1 MGALARRREAAIASG
16 EEWQKVQ
23 WARRVMRYVEREH
36 GTAAKVSDPTLL
48 RWIDDAM
55 ATINRRAGASPPDVE
70 ALYLRGDLKASGNF
84 PTYHVKDP
92 RDAFTDF
99 EKSGRAGF
107 PASWYRIGRDYE
119 LHHSY
124 ALSKDAYER
133 GCQLK
138 DTNST
143 FRMGRAYLFGQLKVK
158 QDFEKALSLLKLA
171 ADMANED
178 LPEPSFFFGQLHAGE
193 YAHLKIPSDLLRPM
207 YDPASAHVPPS
218 AEQLALRYIERA
230 AYLNHASAQLKL
242 GWAYEYAKIE
252 CPFDPLLSVQYYSL
266 ASKGGKAEA
275 DVALSRWFLCGAEG
289 CFEKNEA
296 LAFTFAE
303 KATRRSLPAAE
314 FALAYYYEVGVGC
327 EKNLSLAMKWY
338 RRSAAQGNADA
349 QDRLTAL
356 AGSKDAAVSRSQ
368 YEAELD
374 SQMTRGHTAARNLS
388 IREGRGRRGAGR
400 RPVDATAA
408 SISIEGGLQSV
419 NLADDGAAA
428 AYPGAAAPQELS
440 RKRTLRMVNEL
451 ATTQQPHHA
460 SPASGRSTP
469 SYNQPRSRVGS
480 SSDQPALASPGQI
493 HQQRAGINRTPSPS
507 GRRANGTSG
516 PYVTPPPPQQR
527 MQSNPGTL
535 LTPGTPE
542 QRDLGNRQGRRGS
555 AATAA
560 SERRVSESAGV
571 ETPGGGR
578 KYSTF
583 AEMGLQSSA
592 MDKDKDC
599 MIM

>member
-1 MGALARRREAAIASG
+1 M
-16 EEWQKVQ
+16 Q

-36 GTAAKVSDPTLL
+36 GNAAKVVDPTLL

-55 ATINRRAGASPPDVE
+55 ATINRRAGALPPDME
-70 ALYLRGDLKASGNF
+70 AVYLRGDLKASGNF

-99 EKSGRAGF
+99 EKSARFGF

-143 FRMGRAYLFGQLKVK
+143 FRLGRAYLFGQLQLK
-158 QDFEKALSLLKLA
+158 QDFEKALPLLRLA

-178 LPEPSFFFGQLHAGE
+178 LPEPSLFYGQLHAGE
-193 YAHLKIPSDLLRPM
+193 YAHLNIPQELLRPVYESM
-207 YDPASAHVPPS
+207 SAHGPIS

-252 CPFDPLLSVQYYSL
+252 CSFDPLLSVQYYSL

-303 KATRRSLPAAE
+303 KATRRGLPAAE

-327 EKNLSLAMKWY
+327 EKNLPMAMKWY

-349 QDRLTAL
+349 HDRLTAL
-356 AGSKDAAVSRSQ
+356 STSKDAAVSRSQ

-374 SQMTRGHTAARNLS
+374 TQMMRGHTAARNLS
-388 IREGRGRRGAGR
+388 IREGRGRRGGGGGGGGGR

-419 NLADDGAAA
+419 KLGDEGPSVAYSNGAAS
-428 AYPGAAAPQELS
+428 QDLS

-451 ATTQQPHHA
+451 ASTQQPHHM

-469 SYNQPRSRVGS
+469 LSQQHRTRMGS
-480 SSDQPALASPGQI
+480 ASDQPAFASPG
-493 HQQRAGINRTPSPS
+493 HTYQQRADANRTPSPS
-507 GRRANGTSG
+507 GRRPNGTSG
-516 PYVTPPPPQQR
+516 AYASPSPRQR
-527 MQSNPGTL
+527 MPSNPGTL
-535 LTPGTPE
+535 LSPATPE
-542 QRDLGNRQGRRGS
+542 PRNSGNGRDRRGS
-555 AATAA
+555 ASTAA
-560 SERRVSESAGV
+560 SSRRVSESTEGD
-571 ETPGGGR
+571 TPGGGR

-592 MDKDKDC
+592 MDRDKDC
-599 MIM
+599 CIM

>member
-1 MGALARRREAAIASG
+1 MGLHPPQRIHRSATSDVNPPGPNSSTSDRFWAPQSQPYPDGYPSGSGPRRGSLPVVATSPVPTSSVIELRRASASSQASHSSSDSSVAGAPRLSLSLPTMGSLARRREAAIASG
-16 EEWQKVQ
+16 EERQKVQ

-36 GTAAKVSDPTLL
+36 GTAAKVNDPTLL

-55 ATINRRAGASPPDVE
+55 ATINRRAGASPPDPE

-84 PTYHVKDP
+84 STYHVKDP

-133 GCQLK
+133 GCQLQ

-158 QDFEKALSLLKLA
+158 QDFEKALPLLRLA

-178 LPEPSFFFGQLHAGE
+178 LPEPGFFYGQLHAGE
-193 YAHLKIPSDLLRPM
+193 YAHLNIPDELIRPS
-207 YDPASAHVPPS
+207 PHGSPS
-218 AEQLALRYIERA
+218 SEQLALRYIERA

-242 GWAYEYAKIE
+242 GWAYEYAKIQ

-303 KATRRSLPAAE
+303 KATRRNLPAAE

-327 EKNLSLAMKWY
+327 DKDLPLAMKWY

-349 QDRLTAL
+349 QTRLTAL
-356 AGSKDAAVSRSQ
+356 AASTDAAVSRSQ

-388 IREGRGRRGAGR
+388 
-400 RPVDATAA
+400 
-408 SISIEGGLQSV
+408 
-419 NLADDGAAA
+419 
-428 AYPGAAAPQELS
+428 
-440 RKRTLRMVNEL
+440 
-451 ATTQQPHHA
+451 
-460 SPASGRSTP
+460 
-469 SYNQPRSRVGS
+469 
-480 SSDQPALASPGQI
+480 
-493 HQQRAGINRTPSPS
+493 
-507 GRRANGTSG
+507 
-516 PYVTPPPPQQR
+516 
-527 MQSNPGTL
+527 
-535 LTPGTPE
+535 
-542 QRDLGNRQGRRGS
+542 
-555 AATAA
+555 
-560 SERRVSESAGV
+560 
-571 ETPGGGR
+571 
-578 KYSTF
+578 
-583 AEMGLQSSA
+583 
-592 MDKDKDC
+592 
-599 MIM
+599 